1 VTGVQTC
8 ALPIYSNKWTTNGL
22 KRIRDTISSYIEA
35 TWKEY
40 YNPSVYK
47 DAGLSDPFSIRKMAL
62 KHPTSITRRAEISA
76 PLIKFL
82 SKTGIL
88 PNAEELPI

>member
-1 VTGVQTC
+1 
-8 ALPIYSNKWTTNGL
+8 
-22 KRIRDTISSYIEA
+22 
-35 TWKEY
+35 
-40 YNPSVYK
+40 
-47 DAGLSDPFSIRKMAL
+47 MAL